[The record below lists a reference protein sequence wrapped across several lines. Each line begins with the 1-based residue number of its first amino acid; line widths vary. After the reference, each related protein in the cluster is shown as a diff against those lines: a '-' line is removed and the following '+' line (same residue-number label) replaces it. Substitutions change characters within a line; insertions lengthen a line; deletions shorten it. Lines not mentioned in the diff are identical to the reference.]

1 MSSADTVDP
10 APTARAVLDADIIYS
25 RVLYELM
32 GRTAIRPRLLDPF
45 WSDEL
50 LAEAKRS
57 LVNKK
62 GLTDDVAQRWV
73 DYMSQNFP
81 DGRIDLDEA
90 PATADLASLTTD
102 PADEHVCALAVAAN
116 ADYLFTHDRGYL
128 REGLGHGGAVTARAE
143 AHASVATTIR
153 QPAPRSMRNG
163 WHGNAVIN
171 QRGQRA
177 L

>member
-1 MSSADTVDP
+1 MSQTYP
-10 APTARAVLDADIIYS
+10 PRAVLDADIIYS
-25 RVLYELM
+25 RVLHDLM
-32 GRTAIRPRLLDPF
+32 GRVARRLRLLDLL

-50 LAEAKRS
+50 LAETKRS
-57 LVNKK
+57 LIDKN
-62 GLTDDVAQRWV
+62 GLTDDVAQRWI
-73 DYMSQNFP
+73 DHLPQNFP
-81 DGRIDLDEA
+81 DGRIDLDKA
-90 PATADLASLTTD
+90 PATGDLSSLTTD